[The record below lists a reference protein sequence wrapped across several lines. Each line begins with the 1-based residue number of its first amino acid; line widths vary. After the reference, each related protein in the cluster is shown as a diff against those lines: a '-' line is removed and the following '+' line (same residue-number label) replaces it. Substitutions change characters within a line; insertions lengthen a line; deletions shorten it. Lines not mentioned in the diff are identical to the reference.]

1 MPYYN
6 PFADD
11 WRESLR
17 AHYMH
22 VIRVDDKVTERTLS
36 RILLRLNFSEAE
48 LAEMRVLA
56 TMRTEDMGE
65 DYVPDFAAVEAL
77 VAAEVEAAQR
87 AAEAE
92 AVAPPPAAE
101 APLFV
106 GVAVP
111 DATAPPEAADDTTSA
126 PAPPEEPAAPPH
138 DEYYAPPD
146 DTPQQ
151 LSLF

>member
-92 AVAPPPAAE
+92 AVTPPPTAE
-101 APLFV
+101 APLFP
-106 GVAVP
+106 AITIP
-111 DATAPPEAADDTTSA
+111 NATAPSEAVDDTTLE
-126 PAPPEEPAAPPH
+126 PAPPEEPATPPP

>member
-22 VIRVDDKVTERTLS
+22 VIRVEDKVTERTLS
-36 RILLRLNFSEAE
+36 RILLRLNFTEAE

-56 TMRTEDMGE
+56 TMRTEDMDEGF
-65 DYVPDFAAVEAL
+65 VPDFEAVEAMI
-77 VAAEVEAAQR
+77 AAETQ
-87 AAEAE
+87 
-92 AVAPPPAAE
+92 AVQQEIASDSAPTAPPPAE
-101 APLFV
+101 APLFPSIAMPEASAQPV
-106 GVAVP
+106 E
-111 DATAPPEAADDTTSA
+111 DAPPEA
-126 PAPPEEPAAPPH
+126 EPAAEEPPPS

-146 DTPQQ
+146 DTPTQ